1 MLQIIKAPNPV
12 LSQKAKR
19 IVKVDKAVSRLIA
32 EMIEAMEAASDPIGV
47 GLAAPQVGKSLQLFI
62 AKPSKKSKI
71 LVFINPKIVKKEK
84 KLSKTTR
91 LQTPKRS
98 DGGQESASGGEEHK
112 KLEGCLSLLNI
123 WGGVERFDSIWVSY
137 LDGAGKKHNR
147 RFNGFLATIL
157 QHEIDH
163 LDGILFPKRVLEQ
176 KGTLYKS
183 EKDEK
188 GEDIFEEIK
197 I

>member
-1 MLQIIKAPNPV
+1 MLAIVKAPNPV

-19 IVKVDKAVSRLIA
+19 IVKVDKAVLKLIA
-32 EMIEAMEAASDPIGV
+32 EMKESMESVIDPIGV

-62 AKPSKKSKI
+62 AKPSQKSKV

-84 KLSKTTR
+84 KAHSDTS
-91 LQTPKRS
+91 PK
-98 DGGQESASGGEEHK
+98 GKKEHK

-123 WGGVERFDSIWVSY
+123 WGSVERFDIVWISY
-137 LDGAGKKHNR
+137 LDETGKKHNR
-147 RFNGFLATIL
+147 RFGGFLATIL

-188 GEDIFEEIK
+188 GEDVFEEIK
-197 I
+197 L

>member
-1 MLQIIKAPNPV
+1 MLAIVKAPNPV

-19 IVKVDKAVSRLIA
+19 IVKVDKAVLKLIGQMK
-32 EMIEAMEAASDPIGV
+32 ESMESATDPIGV
-47 GLAAPQVGKSLQLFI
+47 GLAAPQVGKNLQLFI
-62 AKPSKKSKI
+62 AKPSQKSKV
-71 LVFINPKIVKKEK
+71 LVFINPKIVKKEDVAGAK
-84 KLSKTTR
+84 RVRTKSAKGRLS
-91 LQTPKRS
+91 
-98 DGGQESASGGEEHK
+98 SGR

-123 WGGVERFDSIWVSY
+123 WGSVERFDSVWISY
-137 LDGAGKKHNR
+137 LDETGKKHNR
-147 RFNGFLATIL
+147 RFDGFLATIL

-163 LDGILFPKRVLEQ
+163 LNGTLFPKRVLEQ

-188 GEDIFEEIK
+188 GEDVFEEIK

>member
-1 MLQIIKAPNPV
+1 MLAIVKAPNPV

-19 IVKVDKAVSRLIA
+19 IIKVDKAVLKLVSQ
-32 EMIEAMEAASDPIGV
+32 MQEAMESATDPVGV
-47 GLAAPQVGKSLQLFI
+47 GLAAPQVGKNLQLFI
-62 AKPSKKSKI
+62 AKPTHKSKV
-71 LVFINPKIVKKEK
+71 LVFINPRIIKKEK
-84 KLSKTTR
+84 KAHPGTSQK
-91 LQTPKRS
+91 
-98 DGGQESASGGEEHK
+98 GEKKHK
-112 KLEGCLSLLNI
+112 KLEGCLSLKDI
-123 WGGVERFDSIWVSY
+123 WGEVERFDSIWVSY
-137 LDGAGKKHNR
+137 LDETGKKHHR
-147 RFNGFLATIL
+147 KFNGFLSTIL

-176 KGTLYKS
+176 KGMLYKS